1 MQSETGVGRPEEREM
16 QADRDDE
23 LLARFWAL
31 HAAIIKRD
39 GLEERMRGSLPAD
52 SDLLDRSLA
61 AAEDVLQ
68 ARAALYRYLMD
79 AGWRPP
85 DTVVKDLVY
94 DEVVLSQPDGTV
106 SG

>member
-1 MQSETGVGRPEEREM
+1 MQH
-16 QADRDDE
+16 DRDDD

-39 GLEERMRGSLPAD
+39 GLEERMRSGLPMD

-61 AAEDVLQ
+61 AAEGVLE

-79 AGWRPP
+79 VGWTPP
-85 DTVVKDLVY
+85 DAVVKDLVY
-94 DEVVLSQPDGTV
+94 DETVLSETEGGIPG
-106 SG
+106 

>member
-1 MQSETGVGRPEEREM
+1 MRH
-16 QADRDDE
+16 DRDDD

-39 GLEERMRGSLPAD
+39 GLEERMRSGLPMD
-52 SDLLDRSLA
+52 PDLLDRSLA
-61 AAEDVLQ
+61 AAEGVLE
-68 ARAALYRYLMD
+68 ARAALYRHLMD
-79 AGWRPP
+79 AGWTPP

-94 DEVVLSQPDGTV
+94 DEIVLSETDGAV